1 MITLPDP
8 ANATRLA
15 CGQDSTRSE
24 QAGRCL
30 CRRSDRRLGRQAA
43 LIALLAAATVVSS
56 CGKSGNVSPSRS
68 LTVSGQPSR
77 SGAETSAA
85 SSQPAG
91 QATTRVPPTR
101 SEPSAQTETE
111 PQTRTESQTTAQTT
125 TRTATETRTQT
136 AVQTQT
142 STAIQ
147 TATATPTATT
157 NSTKATGAAS
167 SNASS
172 SASSTP
178 AWVWWLVG
186 AVVLGA
192 ALATVLLLRRRS
204 RRHAWRNEFTVAEGE
219 VAWFARE
226 LVPQL
231 GRAPTAQQI
240 AGGWRI
246 QADRVIATEDQLTRL
261 EVTAVDDVDG
271 SQAHTLRDAVRASRT
286 RLGALD
292 TATDTVAAMNL
303 LRSTAT
309 DLETALSSVDTAIQP
324 SAGEARHR

>member
-1 MITLPDP
+1 MRTD
-8 ANATRLA
+8 
-15 CGQDSTRSE
+15 QSE
-24 QAGRCL
+24 RCL
-30 CRRSDRRLGRQAA
+30 SRRSGRWLGRQAA
-43 LIALLAAATVVSS
+43 FVALIVAATVLSS
-56 CGKSGNVSPSRS
+56 CGKAGNVSPSRS
-68 LTVSGQPSR
+68 LSASGLPSR
-77 SGAETSAA
+77 SGAVTSAA

-101 SEPSAQTETE
+101 SESPAQTETE
-111 PQTRTESQTTAQTT
+111 TQTRTESQTTAQTT
-125 TRTATETRTQT
+125 TRTATQTRTQT

-142 STAIQ
+142 STAIH

-157 NSTKATGAAS
+157 KPTTATGAAS

-192 ALATVLLLRRRS
+192 AAATVLLLRRRS
-204 RRHAWRNEFTVAEGE
+204 RRHAWRDEFTAAQGG
-219 VAWFARE
+219 VAWFAHE

-231 GRAPTAQQI
+231 GRAPTAQQM

-261 EVTAVDDVDG
+261 EVSAVDDVDG
-271 SQAHTLRDAVRASRT
+271 SGRAHALRDAVRAARM

-292 TATDTVAAMNL
+292 TTADTATAMNL
-303 LRSTAT
+303 LSSTAT
-309 DLETALSSVDTAIQP
+309 DLENALSSVDTAIQP
-324 SAGEARHR
+324 SAGAGRHR